1 MAGIS
6 TFSTK
11 DLDFFYYSDRAK
23 VDGKVVSHLVQFIS
37 AAKHTLDVAIYDL
50 KDKEV
55 LTALKKTSSKV
66 QLTILYDG
74 GAGGKVGGGSTTID
88 PKSGTAKA
96 IIDAGLKKFAHPIH
110 DKGRHLMHDKFIV
123 RDGASV
129 WTGSGNFTN
138 GGLRL
143 QDNNYLVIDS
153 PAVAALYAK
162 AFGDIRAP
170 GHSVSHT
177 KGTPGGPGKVKLGN
191 VMLSV
196 FFSTQFTEAENIET
210 EVQKHLTGAKKVRV
224 MAMLI
229 SDPGILARLFALKK
243 IDIKGILDPHMMQN
257 VVKPPKGKSKLD
269 PKLFWFESDKRFVA
283 APSHAFVRSD
293 NNNFMHNKVM
303 IIDDKV
309 VITGSYNFSENAEL
323 NDENMMIIESGAVV
337 RAYTK
342 YFDAL
347 FKVYQKTGPKLPLPR
362 SA

>member
-1 MAGIS
+1 
-6 TFSTK
+6 
-11 DLDFFYYSDRAK
+11 
-23 VDGKVVSHLVQFIS
+23 
-37 AAKHTLDVAIYDL
+37 
-50 KDKEV
+50 
-55 LTALKKTSSKV
+55 
-66 QLTILYDG
+66 
-74 GAGGKVGGGSTTID
+74 
-88 PKSGTAKA
+88 
-96 IIDAGLKKFAHPIH
+96 
-110 DKGRHLMHDKFIV
+110 LMHDKFIV

-138 GGLRL
+138 GGLLL

-170 GHSVSHT
+170 GHTISHT
-177 KGTPGGPGKVKLGN
+177 KGMPGGSGKVKVGN
-191 VMLSV
+191 VKLSV

-257 VVKPPKGKSKLD
+257 VVRPPKGKSKLD

-283 APSHAFVRSD
+283 APSHAFVQSD

>member
-37 AAKHTLDVAIYDL
+37 TAKHTLDLAIYDL
-50 KDKEV
+50 KNKEV
-55 LTALKKTSSKV
+55 LTALKKISSKV

-88 PKSGTAKA
+88 PKIGTAKA
-96 IIDAGLKKFAHPIH
+96 IIDAGLKKFAQPIH

-162 AFGDIRAP
+162 AFGDIREP

-177 KGTPGGPGKVKLGN
+177 KGTPGGPGKVKVGN
-191 VMLSV
+191 VKLSV

-243 IDIKGILDPHMMQN
+243 IDIKGILDPQM
-257 VVKPPKGKSKLD
+257 
-269 PKLFWFESDKRFVA
+269 FWFESDKRFVA

-293 NNNFMHNKVM
+293 NSNFMHNKVM

-323 NDENMMIIESGAVV
+323 NDENMLVIESPAIAA
-337 RAYTK
+337 AYTR
-342 YFDAL
+342 YFNRL
-347 FKVYQKTGPKLPLPR
+347 FSEYQKTGPKLPT
-362 SA
+362 

>member
-1 MAGIS
+1 
-6 TFSTK
+6 
-11 DLDFFYYSDRAK
+11 
-23 VDGKVVSHLVQFIS
+23 
-37 AAKHTLDVAIYDL
+37 
-50 KDKEV
+50 
-55 LTALKKTSSKV
+55 
-66 QLTILYDG
+66 
-74 GAGGKVGGGSTTID
+74 
-88 PKSGTAKA
+88 
-96 IIDAGLKKFAHPIH
+96 
-110 DKGRHLMHDKFIV
+110 MHDKFIV
-123 RDGASV
+123 RGGASV

-191 VMLSV
+191 MKLSV

-269 PKLFWFESDKRFVA
+269 SKLFWFESDKRFVA

-323 NDENMMIIESGAVV
+323 NDENMMIIESGAVA

>member
-88 PKSGTAKA
+88 PKIGTAKA
-96 IIDAGLKKFAHPIH
+96 IIDAGLKKFAQPIH

-170 GHSVSHT
+170 GHSLSHT
-177 KGTPGGPGKVKLGN
+177 KGTPGG
-191 VMLSV
+191 
-196 FFSTQFTEAENIET
+196 
-210 EVQKHLTGAKKVRV
+210 
-224 MAMLI
+224 
-229 SDPGILARLFALKK
+229 
-243 IDIKGILDPHMMQN
+243 
-257 VVKPPKGKSKLD
+257 
-269 PKLFWFESDKRFVA
+269 
-283 APSHAFVRSD
+283 
-293 NNNFMHNKVM
+293 
-303 IIDDKV
+303 
-309 VITGSYNFSENAEL
+309 
-323 NDENMMIIESGAVV
+323 
-337 RAYTK
+337 
-342 YFDAL
+342 
-347 FKVYQKTGPKLPLPR
+347 
-362 SA
+362 

>member
-11 DLDFFYYSDRAK
+11 HIDFFYYSDRAK
-23 VDGKVVSHLVQFIS
+23 VDGKIVSHLVQFIS

-50 KDKEV
+50 KNKEV

-88 PKSGTAKA
+88 PKIGTAKA

-283 APSHAFVRSD
+283 APLMPSSRATTTISCTTISCTTRS
-293 NNNFMHNKVM
+293 
-303 IIDDKV
+303 
-309 VITGSYNFSENAEL
+309 
-323 NDENMMIIESGAVV
+323 
-337 RAYTK
+337 
-342 YFDAL
+342 
-347 FKVYQKTGPKLPLPR
+347 
-362 SA
+362 